1 MNPSRSPDSY
11 RRYTPGQVAEAA
23 DAIRPRLASGL
34 LTSPETERLLILRDL
49 SGAVWAHGLR
59 SKRWYLHQSGS
70 WVSGQ
75 PLPQILE
82 GVAALAGQLPRES
95 SIPPE
100 HATVSSAE
108 DSVTPAP
115 EAAVELVKRLRQA
128 YQAGMLSTAEA
139 EMVLD
144 ELVLLDPAGDLWAP
158 GFESDRWYRL
168 AGTRWEAAP
177 GAPRAGAGLEGRA
190 PPPEAAAQALGRL
203 EAAIPRFPEP
213 LSPGWT
219 PTPDYPERLACPQCG
234 SALSTASEICPVCG
248 GPAPLLSSGQDGH
261 GMPAATAASTLRVGA
276 ADLPSWGL
284 TVVEGRGSGQSFTLQ
299 GEVNIGRGS
308 ENEIRL
314 DDPGASSRHAKVGPA
329 GSGFR
334 VVDLGST
341 NGTFLNGDRLMQP
354 ADLRP
359 GDRLQMSGVVLEV
372 VGPALCA
379 RCGALIAA
387 GDAFCGEC
395 GEPVSARTLK
405 APVASP
411 VSPGAVSAG
420 GMAAPTPAPTPPH
433 RSRPFGWK
441 ALGIGCAVVLAL
453 AGGGVLCL
461 LGITLL
467 QGS

>member
-115 EAAVELVKRLRQA
+115 EAAVKLVKRLRQA

-177 GAPRAGAGLEGRA
+177 GAPRAGAGR
-190 PPPEAAAQALGRL
+190 R
-203 EAAIPRFPEP
+203 
-213 LSPGWT
+213 
-219 PTPDYPERLACPQCG
+219 
-234 SALSTASEICPVCG
+234 
-248 GPAPLLSSGQDGH
+248 
-261 GMPAATAASTLRVGA
+261 GA
-276 ADLPSWGL
+276 
-284 TVVEGRGSGQSFTLQ
+284 
-299 GEVNIGRGS
+299 
-308 ENEIRL
+308 
-314 DDPGASSRHAKVGPA
+314 
-329 GSGFR
+329 
-334 VVDLGST
+334 
-341 NGTFLNGDRLMQP
+341 
-354 ADLRP
+354 
-359 GDRLQMSGVVLEV
+359 
-372 VGPALCA
+372 
-379 RCGALIAA
+379 
-387 GDAFCGEC
+387 
-395 GEPVSARTLK
+395 
-405 APVASP
+405 
-411 VSPGAVSAG
+411 
-420 GMAAPTPAPTPPH
+420 
-433 RSRPFGWK
+433 
-441 ALGIGCAVVLAL
+441 
-453 AGGGVLCL
+453 
-461 LGITLL
+461 
-467 QGS
+467 

>member
-1 MNPSRSPDSY
+1 VSLLRSPDSF
-11 RRYTPGQVAEAA
+11 RRYKPGQVAEAA

-34 LTSPETERLLILRDL
+34 LTSTETERLLILRDL
-49 SGAVWAHGLR
+49 AGSVWAHGLR
-59 SKRWYLHQSGS
+59 SKSWYLHQSGS

-82 GVAALAGQLPRES
+82 GAAALAGQLPREIS
-95 SIPPE
+95 VPPE

-115 EAAVELVKRLRQA
+115 EAAVELVNRLRDA
-128 YQAGMLSTAEA
+128 YQAGMLSTGEA

-168 AGTRWEAAP
+168 AGTRWEAASA
-177 GAPRAGAGLEGRA
+177 APRAGAGLEGRA
-190 PPPEAAAQALGRL
+190 PPPDAAAQALGRL
-203 EAAIPRFPEP
+203 EAATPRFPEP
-213 LSPGWT
+213 VSLAWT

-234 SALSTASEICPVCG
+234 SALTTASETCAVCG
-248 GPAPLLSSGQDGH
+248 SPAPLLASGQDGEAT
-261 GMPAATAASTLRVGA
+261 PAATAASTMRVGA
-276 ADLPSWGL
+276 PDLPVWGL
-284 TVVEGRGSGQSFTLQ
+284 TVVEGRGSGQSFTLH
-299 GEVNIGRGS
+299 GEVHIGRGS

-314 DDPGASSRHAKVGPA
+314 DDPGASSHHAKVEPA

-341 NGTFLNGDRLMQP
+341 NGTFLNGHRLTQP
-354 ADLRP
+354 MDLKP
-359 GDRLQMSGVVLEV
+359 GDRVQMSGTVLEV

-379 RCGALIAA
+379 RCGAPIVA
-387 GDAFCGEC
+387 GDAYCGEC

-411 VSPGAVSAG
+411 VSPGAVPAG
-420 GMAAPTPAPTPPH
+420 GIAYPTPAPPPPV
-433 RSRPFGWK
+433 RSRPLSWK
-441 ALGIGCAVVLAL
+441 GLGIGCAVVLAL

-461 LGITLL
+461 LGLTLL

>member
-1 MNPSRSPDSY
+1 VNLPLSPASF

-23 DAIRPRLASGL
+23 DVIRPRLASGL
-34 LTSPETERLLILRDL
+34 LTSHETERLLILRDL

-75 PLPQILE
+75 PLHQILE
-82 GVAALAGQLPRES
+82 GAAALAGQLPRKTSVPTEQS
-95 SIPPE
+95 
-100 HATVSSAE
+100 TVSSTTDDA
-108 DSVTPAP
+108 TPAP
-115 EAAVELVKRLRQA
+115 ETAVEVVKHLREA

-168 AGTRWEAAP
+168 AGSRWEAASA
-177 GAPRAGAGLEGRA
+177 APRAGAGLEGRA
-190 PPPEAAAQALGRL
+190 PPPDAAAQALGRL
-203 EAAIPRFPEP
+203 EAATPRFPEP
-213 LSPGWT
+213 VSPAWA

-234 SALSTASEICPVCG
+234 SALTTAAEICPVCG
-248 GPAPLLSSGQDGH
+248 GPAPLLASGQDGD
-261 GMPAATAASTLRVGA
+261 GMPAAPAASTMRVGA
-276 ADLPSWGL
+276 PDLPSWGL
-284 TVVEGRGSGQSFTLQ
+284 NVVEGRGSGQSFTLR
-299 GEVNIGRGS
+299 GEVHIGRGS

-314 DDPGASSRHAKVGPA
+314 DDPGASSRHAKVEPA
-329 GSGFR
+329 RSGFR
-334 VVDLGST
+334 VIDLGST

-359 GDRLQMSGVVLEV
+359 GDRLQLSSTVLEV

-379 RCGALIAA
+379 RCGAPIPA

-405 APVASP
+405 APLASP
-411 VSPGAVSAG
+411 VSSGAISAG
-420 GMAAPTPAPTPPH
+420 GMASPTPAPTPPH

-461 LGITLL
+461 FGLTLL